1 MSERRG
7 FQNVRG
13 MMANDK
19 LARSISDIGF
29 YEVRRQIEYKAALS
43 GGVVVLVDRWFPSS
57 KTCSE
62 CGCYRESLPLSV
74 REWTCA
80 ECGARHDRDVNA
92 ARNILKFSTAG
103 EAGINARGA
112 GKNLPDCVSGTRDET
127 RTEPEKFIEAACLE
141 PAA

>member
-1 MSERRG
+1 MKNHHLAG
-7 FQNVRG
+7 AIADVG
-13 MMANDK
+13 MGE
-19 LARSISDIGF
+19 L
-29 YEVRRQIEYKAALS
+29 RRQLEYKAAWNGRELRIA
-43 GGVVVLVDRWFPSS
+43 GRFAPTS

-62 CGCYRESLPLSV
+62 CQHVMDKMPLSV
-74 REWTCA
+74 RQWTCP
-80 ECGARHDRDVNA
+80 ECNTTHDRDVNA